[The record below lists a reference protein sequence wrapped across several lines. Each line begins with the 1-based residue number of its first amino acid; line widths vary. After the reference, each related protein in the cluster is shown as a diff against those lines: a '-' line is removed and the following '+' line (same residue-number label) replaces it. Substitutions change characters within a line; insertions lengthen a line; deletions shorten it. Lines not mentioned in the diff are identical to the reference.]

1 MEYKPYLPPRPLLCD
16 PNDIKDGFPSMSLV
30 DKYIDLHA
38 ETIRRYEYLRSL
50 YAGLHDIYHQ
60 PDKAEWKPDNRLAVN
75 FPKYITNISFGYG
88 YGIPITKRFEDEKV
102 DEAIAL
108 IEKRNHIVDHEGRLF
123 KNCFKFG
130 HAWEF
135 FYQDE
140 EHQTHMKVLTPMQFL
155 CVYDDTM
162 EERSLFS
169 IRYGYNVDNEL
180 YGEVYTREFQRKFF
194 KQHFVE
200 DPQVNPYGLIPAVEY
215 ILNDERMGLYEDVA
229 GLIETYN
236 HVISEKANDVDSFA
250 EAYLAI
256 LGAKVDDDGVKRIR
270 DDRVINVYGT
280 DNAEDIKNIIV
291 QFLQRPTADGT
302 QENLLNR
309 LERLIF
315 QISMSAN
322 ISDDS
327 FNNVASGEAF
337 AYKLLATGTMLST
350 FDTKIAKSLQKR
362 YKILCSLET
371 NCPDPNAWEDVE
383 VVFHRNLPKNVSKEI
398 ENAKNVEGIVS
409 QETQLGLMP
418 SVVPDVDAELERI
431 ARETEERMASVN
443 SLADLMHSHDEEEV
457 ITDGEEES

>member
-1 MEYKPYLPPRPLLCD
+1 MSYKPYMPPSPLLCD
-16 PNDIKDGFPSMSLV
+16 PTDIKDGFPDMTLV
-30 DKYIDLHA
+30 DKYIQYHA
-38 ETIRRYEYLRSL
+38 ETLRRYEYLKSL

-60 PDKAEWKPDNRLAVN
+60 PDKEQWKPDNRLAVN

-88 YGIPITKRFEDEKV
+88 YGIPITKRFEDKKT
-102 DEAIAL
+102 DEAIAD

-123 KNCFKFG
+123 KACFKYG

-140 EHQTHMKVLTPMQFL
+140 GHKTRMKVLAPTQFF

-162 EERSLFS
+162 EERSLFAV
-169 IRYGYNVDNEL
+169 RYGYNVDGER
-180 YGEVYTREFQRKFF
+180 YGEVYTREAQRKFF
-194 KQHFVE
+194 KTAYSE
-200 DPQVNPYGLIPAVEY
+200 ELQVNPYGLIPAVEY

-236 HVISEKANDVDSFA
+236 HTISEKSNDVDSFA

-256 LGAKVDDDGVKRIR
+256 LGAKVDDDGVRRIR

-280 DNAEDIKNIIV
+280 NDAEEIKNIIV
-291 QFLQRPTADGT
+291 QFLQKPTADAT

-362 YKILCSLET
+362 YKIICSLET
-371 NCPDPNAWEDVE
+371 NVSDHEAWQDVE
-383 VVFHRNLPKNVSKEI
+383 LVFHRNIPKNVAKEI
-398 ENAKNVEGIVS
+398 ENARNVEGIVS
-409 QETQLGLMP
+409 AETQLGLMP
-418 SVVPDVDAELERI
+418 SVVPDVSVELERI

-443 SLADLMHSHDEEEV
+443 TLADIEHNHEEEEV
-457 ITDGEEES
+457 VEDGEDES